1 MSTSELALAA
11 DGAPHPRR
19 RLLVSVFAFSP
30 VRGSEPGIGWNI
42 ASRLAAYH
50 DVTILCC
57 PKLGNENYRQE
68 LEEYLKKHGPV
79 SGMEVCYIE
88 PPLLSRLFQK
98 PLISFATPL
107 YFVGYAAW
115 QRAAFAQAKRLHRQ
129 RAFDL
134 VHQLTFTGFREP
146 GYLWKLGI
154 PFVWGPVAGA
164 SDVPWS
170 YFRML
175 SWRDV
180 LFYGLKNLI
189 NAAHKRFKA
198 RARRAARAA
207 KHIFVTTSDD
217 QSLISGRWGF
227 ESRIMLDTGAP
238 DLESRVREYDGLRPL
253 RLVWSGLHVGRKALP
268 LLLAAAAELKKEF
281 SERRFELII
290 LGGGRQSQSWQSLAR
305 QLGIDDL
312 ITWTGQ
318 IPLQPALDEM
328 RKADVFVFTSV
339 QEGTSTVVMEA
350 LALGLPVICHD
361 ACGMGAAVIETCGI
375 KVPMGGPRISEAGF
389 AAAIR
394 SLLANPQR
402 VVALSAGAM
411 ARARELTWDQKARE
425 IAAAYD
431 AVLHSRPTVD

>member
-1 MSTSELALAA
+1 MSTSEA
-11 DGAPHPRR
+11 DLITDIASHPRGR
-19 RLLVSVFAFSP
+19 VLISAFVFSP
-30 VRGSEPGIGWNI
+30 HRGSEPGIGWNI

-57 PKLGNENYRQE
+57 PKLGIENYRQE
-68 LEEYLKKHGPV
+68 MEEYLKKNAAV

-88 PPLLSRLFQK
+88 PPLLSRLLQK
-98 PLISFATPL
+98 PLISFTTPL

-115 QRAAFAQAKRLHRQ
+115 QRAAFAQAKRLHHQ

-134 VHQLTFTGFREP
+134 AHQLTFTGFREP

-170 YFRML
+170 YFKML
-175 SWRDV
+175 SWRDR
-180 LFYGLKNLI
+180 LFYGLKNII

-207 KHIFVTTSDD
+207 KHIFVTTDND
-217 QSLISGRWGF
+217 QALISRRWGF
-227 ESRIMLDTGAP
+227 ESQIMLDTGAP
-238 DLESRVREYDGLRPL
+238 ELEGRVREYDGRRPL
-253 RLVWSGLHVGRKALP
+253 RLIWSGLHVGRKALP
-268 LLLAAAAELKKEF
+268 LLLMAAAELKREF

-290 LGGGRQSQSWQSLAR
+290 LGGGKQSEPWQAMAR
-305 QLGIDDL
+305 QLEIDDL

-328 RKADVFVFTSV
+328 RKVDVFIFTSV
-339 QEGTSTVVMEA
+339 QEGTSTVVMES

-361 ACGMGAAVIETCGI
+361 ACGMGVAVTEMCGI
-375 KVPMGGPRISEAGF
+375 KVPMRGPRISEAGF

-394 SLLANPQR
+394 SLLASPQR
-402 VVALSAGAM
+402 VAALSAGAL
-411 ARARELTWDQKARE
+411 ARAQELTWDRKARE

-431 AVLHSRPTVD
+431 SVLRRAPKVD